1 MTTMELTQDIMNRAH
16 AWDGMPR
23 GLQIEAVPMG
33 TTLNDMPPG
42 FYRSEAHDTRGQM
55 MEAAAV
61 RPEKL
66 GHPAQYMQARE
77 HLLNILEQT
86 QKGARFGKTRFL
98 EALSSND
105 LNFVFQDII
114 QREVMDMY
122 EVPDSPF
129 SQFSKMKTCDLM
141 ERPVKMFG
149 LEGLAGPMGFLHPG
163 EPPDKVYP
171 YDSQVLIR
179 PYKYGR
185 AIKLLWEVLIDD
197 DLGVLKDLPKFLDQS
212 FKTTEGILNTMT
224 YADSGGFADVAQQ
237 DVFGTNNDKILDPAL
252 SSSAPSV
259 SNTLLGNAQAG
270 TAAHAEL
277 SLPGIEAAITQ
288 LAEQLSPRDE
298 MPINVKGVYL
308 VVGVGLETR
317 AQNLLGALKF
327 VTENPQQGGM
337 SSANANAEGFIRNE
351 FKAKALSGIR
361 LVVDPYLHIVADAA
375 KARQMWMLVADPEVN
390 PRMTFAS
397 CKLRGYEKP
406 IIERERPLWVSVT
419 GNEQNTDWISTGFR
433 QMIIHGTQ
441 WGDPRNVVASM
452 GSG

>member
-1 MTTMELTQDIMNRAH
+1 MVTAELTQDIMNRAH
-16 AWDGMPR
+16 AWDGLPR

-33 TTLNDMPPG
+33 TTLNDMPAG
-42 FYRSEAHDTRGQM
+42 FYRSEAKNTEGQM
-55 MEAAAV
+55 MEAAV
-61 RPEKL
+61 IHPQKL
-66 GHPAQYMQARE
+66 GHPAQYMEARSY
-77 HLLNILEQT
+77 LLNILEQT
-86 QKGARFGKTRFL
+86 QQGARFGKTRFL

-122 EVPDSPF
+122 VIPDSPF

-163 EPPDKVYP
+163 EPPDMVYP
-171 YDSQVLIR
+171 YDSQILIR

-212 FKTTEGILNTMT
+212 FKSTEGILNTMT
-224 YADSGGFADVAQQ
+224 YADSGGFADVAAQ
-237 DVFGTNNDKILDPAL
+237 DVFGANNDKILDPAL

-259 SNTLLGNAQAG
+259 SNTLLANADHG
-270 TAAHAEL
+270 TSAHQEL
-277 SLPGIEAAITQ
+277 SLPGIEAAMTQ

-308 VVGVGLETR
+308 VVGVGQEIR

-327 VTENPQQGGM
+327 VTENPGQGGAT
-337 SSANANAEGFIRNE
+337 STDTGGGFIRNE

-361 LVVDPYLHIVADAA
+361 LVVDPYLHIVASTSL
-375 KARQMWMLVADPEVN
+375 ARKMWMLVADPESN

-441 WGDPRNVVASM
+441 WGDPRNVVASN
-452 GSG
+452 GTG